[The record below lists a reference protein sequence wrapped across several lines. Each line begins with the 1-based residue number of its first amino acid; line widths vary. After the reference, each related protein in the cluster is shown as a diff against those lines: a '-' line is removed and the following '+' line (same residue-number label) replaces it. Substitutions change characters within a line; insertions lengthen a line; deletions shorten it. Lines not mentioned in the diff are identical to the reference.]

1 MKNYNEPEYVS
12 RLKEHSKLI
21 KKYFYKYYQ
30 CADFLNIFEDNI
42 YEQDFAFF
50 KDINRDVMLNQR
62 LLDQIVA
69 NPQTKAKRMQ
79 IYQNYFYEKLAR
91 LNNNDG
97 TFCFVLPSGKVISDK
112 FVAFGSEEEMCPE
125 VSRFETVD
133 LKEEVLGTGRAK
145 LVKNDYVA
153 VVNFVNKFGI
163 YLLDQSKIRTRKDVL
178 AIIAIHPAYLKQI
191 PATFFKDK
199 NISAI
204 KNEIEMYYK
213 INYTNLRQVYFMEP
227 YIKSKLFAVDDLIAE
242 KVKLLEKIENSKLQK
257 EQEEEYV
264 YPSYKQQI
272 QREKT
277 KYSEAF
283 KRQSFPT
290 LYKYFDLLD
299 KKYAKLMR
307 GKNNFEKMQL
317 RSELLEKKTEIVE
330 KYRESLC
337 TKRRYVPT
345 NADPFNRFLD
355 DDQKWKELEEQNSR
369 IEEKIKLLDMAV
381 VQSINDKLYIHQD
394 KVAQNM
400 ALEGD
405 VVAKTIRSF
414 LQQKYPETFWK
425 IDTVYVPDM
434 QNIKPIERMGKWI
447 DVEHESL
454 KYIAVV
460 NSSYP
465 KSLKIESVSEYETAE
480 KIMKRIERQI
490 KNGNIVFV
498 CQENKPEC
506 DLSKNIA
513 EVEYNNQTHLPTASI
528 EPNGA
533 YGHFEGIED
542 VLLEKI
548 VQKITPK
555 RKTKKLQAEDTQNM

>member
-30 CADFLNIFEDNI
+30 CADFLNIFEGNI

-50 KDINRDVMLNQR
+50 KDVNRDVMLNQR

-163 YLLDQSKIRTRKDVL
+163 YLLDQSKIRTIKDVL

-213 INYTNLRQVYFMEP
+213 INYANLRQVYFMEP

-283 KRQSFPT
+283 KRQAFPT

-337 TKRRYVPT
+337 AKRRYVPT

-381 VQSINDKLYIHQD
+381 IQSVNDKLCMHQD

-498 CQENKPEC
+498 CQESKPEC

>member
-163 YLLDQSKIRTRKDVL
+163 YLLDQSKIRTIKDVL

-283 KRQSFPT
+283 KRQAFPT

-317 RSELLEKKTEIVE
+317 RSELLEKKIEIVE

-381 VQSINDKLYIHQD
+381 VQSVNDKLYIHQD

-414 LQQKYPETFWK
+414 LQQKYPEIFWK

>member
-1 MKNYNEPEYVS
+1 
-12 RLKEHSKLI
+12 
-21 KKYFYKYYQ
+21 
-30 CADFLNIFEDNI
+30 
-42 YEQDFAFF
+42 
-50 KDINRDVMLNQR
+50 
-62 LLDQIVA
+62 
-69 NPQTKAKRMQ
+69 
-79 IYQNYFYEKLAR
+79 
-91 LNNNDG
+91 
-97 TFCFVLPSGKVISDK
+97 
-112 FVAFGSEEEMCPE
+112 MCPE

-163 YLLDQSKIRTRKDVL
+163 YLLDQSKIRTIKDVL

-337 TKRRYVPT
+337 AKRRYVPT

-381 VQSINDKLYIHQD
+381 VQSVNDKLYIHQD

-434 QNIKPIERMGKWI
+434 QNIKPIERMGRWI

-465 KSLKIESVSEYETAE
+465 KSLKIKSVSEYETAE

-498 CQENKPEC
+498 CQESKPEC
-506 DLSKNIA
+506 DLSKNVSDA
-513 EVEYNNQTHLPTASI
+513 EYNNQTHLPTASI

-548 VQKITPK
+548 IQKMSPK
-555 RKTKKLQAEDTQNM
+555 RKKKTAQAEDTQNM

>member
-163 YLLDQSKIRTRKDVL
+163 YLLDQSKIRTIKDVL

-213 INYTNLRQVYFMEP
+213 INYTNLRQVYFMES

-369 IEEKIKLLDMAV
+369 VEEKIKLLDMAV
-381 VQSINDKLYIHQD
+381 VQSVNDKLYIHQD

>member
-1 MKNYNEPEYVS
+1 
-12 RLKEHSKLI
+12 
-21 KKYFYKYYQ
+21 
-30 CADFLNIFEDNI
+30 
-42 YEQDFAFF
+42 
-50 KDINRDVMLNQR
+50 
-62 LLDQIVA
+62 
-69 NPQTKAKRMQ
+69 
-79 IYQNYFYEKLAR
+79 
-91 LNNNDG
+91 
-97 TFCFVLPSGKVISDK
+97 
-112 FVAFGSEEEMCPE
+112 
-125 VSRFETVD
+125 
-133 LKEEVLGTGRAK
+133 
-145 LVKNDYVA
+145 
-153 VVNFVNKFGI
+153 
-163 YLLDQSKIRTRKDVL
+163 
-178 AIIAIHPAYLKQI
+178 
-191 PATFFKDK
+191 
-199 NISAI
+199 
-204 KNEIEMYYK
+204 
-213 INYTNLRQVYFMEP
+213 MEP

-337 TKRRYVPT
+337 AKRRYVPT

-381 VQSINDKLYIHQD
+381 VQSVNDKLYIHQD

>member
-30 CADFLNIFEDNI
+30 CADFLNIFQDNI

-163 YLLDQSKIRTRKDVL
+163 YLLDQSKIRTIKDVL

-213 INYTNLRQVYFMEP
+213 INYTNLRQVYFMES

-381 VQSINDKLYIHQD
+381 VQSVNDKLYIHQD

-533 YGHFEGIED
+533 YEHFEGIED